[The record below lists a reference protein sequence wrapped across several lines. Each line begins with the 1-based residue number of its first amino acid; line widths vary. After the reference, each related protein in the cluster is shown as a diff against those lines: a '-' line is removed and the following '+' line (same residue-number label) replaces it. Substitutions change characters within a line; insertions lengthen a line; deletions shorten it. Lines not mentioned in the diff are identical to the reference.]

1 MAQRILGFVLFFVVI
16 AMAYYWMV
24 VDEDRTVRM
33 DTLVDSDQEL
43 KDDYNATTEKYDRF
57 DLRLIGHGKHLQSL
71 QEETEA
77 HYAKYAA
84 KSYLIKSD
92 LTKRLLKTSSNI

>member
-43 KDDYNATTEKYDRF
+43 KDDYNATTEKYD
-57 DLRLIGHGKHLQSL
+57 K
-71 QEETEA
+71 
-77 HYAKYAA
+77 
-84 KSYLIKSD
+84 
-92 LTKRLLKTSSNI
+92 